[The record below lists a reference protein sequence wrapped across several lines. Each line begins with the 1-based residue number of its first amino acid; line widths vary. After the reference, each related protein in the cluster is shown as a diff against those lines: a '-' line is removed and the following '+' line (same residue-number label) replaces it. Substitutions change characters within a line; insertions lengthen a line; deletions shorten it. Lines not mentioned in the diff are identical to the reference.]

1 MRHTKENALVT
12 RICSLVVRIGGSLAL
27 LLGLV
32 FWFGLFNNLRSGL
45 TQLHMTLGILV
56 VLALWVLATIYARTP
71 NANLGLAIGASVVG
85 LLLLVVGLTQRGLM
99 PDFHWVIQWVH
110 FLLGIAVIGMGEMLT
125 SAIRRAPAAVA

>member
-1 MRHTKENALVT
+1 MRYTKEKTLVT
-12 RICSLVVRIGGSLAL
+12 TISSFVVRIGGSLAL

-56 VLALWVLATIYARTP
+56 VLALWILATIYARTP
-71 NANLGLAIGASVVG
+71 NANLGLAIGASLVG
-85 LLLLVVGLTQRGLM
+85 LLLLIVGLTQRGLM

-110 FLLGIAVIGMGEMLT
+110 FLLGVAAIGMGEALT
-125 SAIRRAPAAVA
+125 GAIRRAPAATA